1 MGDERRKTSDERKND
16 DEKVMRPTLVLRPLS
31 FVAYNFRDEVTKAY
45 VELGLT
51 ESDAALNEVAKA
63 IAGLG
68 L

>member
-1 MGDERRKTSDERKND
+1 MGDERRKTSDERKSH
-16 DEKVMRPTLVLRPLS
+16 DEKVLRPTLVIRPSS
-31 FVAYNFRDEVTKAY
+31 FVAPDFRDEVTKAY